1 MAERRP
7 GMGVTPLAPGAEAQ
21 AESFAAS
28 RWTQGN
34 FLFPTRLVV
43 SPLRVSRVKSRWFG
57 SNDESIAISKI
68 ASVHISTGVLWAEI
82 RIESTG
88 GTDPITS
95 HGHRKAD
102 AQRIRDLIETYQAQ
116 SRDFCFFCA
125 PSLTPFL
132 QADKS
137 YRSRR
142 YPARRRFVP
151 AQLCRTKLN
160 RPLHRRRKVSRSR
173 RRKSPPFP
181 AVLRRLRRARCRPM

>member
-1 MAERRP
+1 
-7 GMGVTPLAPGAEAQ
+7 MGVTPTAPAAEPL
-21 AESFAAS
+21 AESFTAS

-102 AQRIRDLIETYQAQ
+102 AQRIRNLIESYQAQ
-116 SRDFCFFCA
+116 SR
-125 PSLTPFL
+125 
-132 QADKS
+132 
-137 YRSRR
+137 
-142 YPARRRFVP
+142 V
-151 AQLCRTKLN
+151 
-160 RPLHRRRKVSRSR
+160 
-173 RRKSPPFP
+173 
-181 AVLRRLRRARCRPM
+181 